1 MAEAMDETELS
12 IELSE
17 PLPGFENIK
26 RYWDKTRNAMVAKI
40 LPGELYISNSKN
52 EYITT
57 VLGSCI
63 SACIWDSAN
72 QVGGMNHFMLPLKSG
87 ISIYDDT
94 SNIAGL
100 ATRYG
105 NFAMEHLINELLKNG
120 AIRRNLKIKIF
131 GGGAIFGQK
140 TEVGKKNIEFVEDY
154 IYQENLNL
162 VSKDL
167 GLDNPRKVL
176 FEPVTGRVWV
186 KKLQSIHNDTLL
198 KREERY
204 LTDIS
209 QEEKTDGDVELF

>member
-1 MAEAMDETELS
+1 MGERMSDPRLS
-12 IELSE
+12 SE
-17 PLPGFENIK
+17 SIKPLVGFESIK

-40 LPGELYISNSKN
+40 LPGELYISNNKN

-63 SACIWDSAN
+63 AACIWDKDN
-72 QVGGMNHFMLPLKSG
+72 QVGGMNHFMLPLKAG
-87 ISIYDDT
+87 VSIYDDA
-94 SNIAGL
+94 SNISGL

-105 NFAMEHLINELLKNG
+105 NFAMEHLINELLKHG
-120 AIRRNLKIKIF
+120 AIRRNLQIKVF

-140 TEVGKKNIEFVEDY
+140 TDVGKKNIEFVEDY
-154 IYQENLNL
+154 IYQENLKL

-176 FEPVTGRVWV
+176 FEPISGRVWV
-186 KKLQSIHNDTLL
+186 KRLQAIHNDTLL
-198 KREERY
+198 QREERY

-209 QEEKTDGDVELF
+209 REEQTDGDVELF